1 MCQGAAGRLLNRS
14 DDCQVRK
21 VASLLAQALSVSVFS
36 VSEQITERK
45 AAEN

>member
-1 MCQGAAGRLLNRS
+1 MKKRLNRS
-14 DDCQVRK
+14 ESRQVQK
-21 VASLLAQALSVSVFS
+21 ATSLLAQALSVSVFS